1 MSRKAKLLII
11 GITFAITIASMLLL
25 LATGKPIRVAC
36 VGDSITE
43 GFDYPNNLQLLL
55 GAKYEVGNFGVGGS
69 TVSLDSLKPYM
80 KMIEF
85 QEAKQFQ
92 PNIVVVMLG
101 TNDARPSPELNNA
114 TFISDYLKLLGEFQ
128 GLKSKPRIWIVKPP
142 PVLNSGLGLSTQ
154 NFESNIIPSIETT
167 AKEADVPIIDVYSAL
182 GRYPMD
188 FPDGVHP
195 NSEAS
200 KRIAQEIF
208 TAISK
213 NEQPNP

>member
-1 MSRKAKLLII
+1 MSKKAKLLII
-11 GITFAITIASMLLL
+11 GITFAITVASVLFL
-25 LATGKPIRVAC
+25 LAAEKPIRVAC
-36 VGDSITE
+36 IGDSITE

-55 GAKYEVGNFGVGGS
+55 GAKYEVENFGVGGS

-85 QEAKQFQ
+85 HEAKQFQ
-92 PNIVVVMLG
+92 PDIVVIMLG
-101 TNDARPSPELNNA
+101 TNDARPSPELNKA

-128 GLKSKPRIWIVKPP
+128 GLKSKPQIWIVKPP

-154 NFESNIIPSIETT
+154 NFELKVIPGIEIT
-167 AKEADVPIIDVYSAL
+167 AKKADFPVIDVYSAL
-182 GRYPMD
+182 ARYPTD

-200 KRIAQEIF
+200 KMIAQEIF
-208 TAISK
+208 IAISK
-213 NEQPNP
+213 RESTDP